1 MKTLLKASLA
11 LAAMAVLAL
20 PEVAYACE
28 RCFGAGSDETTVQAI
43 FMSMLA
49 LFSMVTFVWGGIG
62 LFFVNMRR
70 RVKMHEPGEFVVTQ
84 YGDLRSSPS
93 DEPGR

>member
-1 MKTLLKASLA
+1 MKTLLKTCLA
-11 LAAMAVLAL
+11 LAGAAVLAF
-20 PEVAYACE
+20 PDAAYACE
-28 RCFGAGSDETTVQAI
+28 KCFGAGSDEVTVKAI

-62 LFFVNMRR
+62 LFFINTQRR
-70 RVKMHEPGEFVVTQ
+70 AKMLEPGDLVVTE
-84 YGDLRSSPS
+84 YGDLCPSPH

>member
-1 MKTLLKASLA
+1 MKTFLKACVVLA
-11 LAAMAVLAL
+11 GMAVLAF
-20 PEVAYACE
+20 PEAASACE
-28 RCFGAGSDETTVQAI
+28 MCFGAGSDETTVKAL

-70 RVKMHEPGEFVVTQ
+70 RAKRLEPGDFVVTQ
-84 YGDLRSSPS
+84 YGDLRPSPT
-93 DEPGR
+93 DKPGR